1 MASAPASAE
10 RSLSTC
16 PVPPEASGGGF
27 HSLGAGL
34 RLDYLEPLR
43 SRPGRLQAVF
53 GEQRVVDH
61 LHLMGLDLATPR
73 RAEGALPGRRCG
85 VVDAGDERQAY
96 PQSASLAARQS
107 LEDLSAAVFDLL
119 DLGQADHQWPAQ
131 ALGEEEGQHP
141 GAFPGFRL
149 AAGEHQLRAGVAQVL
164 GQCGQGVGAGRL
176 FQHGQAFQAH
186 AEIAA
191 QRLGVRVAGV
201 QHL

>member
-16 PVPPEASGGGF
+16 PVPPEALAVAAF
-27 HSLGAGL
+27 I
-34 RLDYLEPLR
+34 R
-43 SRPGRLQAVF
+43 SAPVFALITLSRFGR
-53 GEQRVVDH
+53 
-61 LHLMGLDLATPR
+61 
-73 RAEGALPGRRCG
+73 
-85 VVDAGDERQAY
+85 
-96 PQSASLAARQS
+96 
-107 LEDLSAAVFDLL
+107 
-119 DLGQADHQWPAQ
+119 GQADHQWPAQ

-149 AAGEHQLRAGVAQVL
+149 AAGEHQLRARVAQVL

>member
-16 PVPPEASGGGF
+16 PVPPEVSSGGGF

-53 GEQRVVDH
+53 GEQWVVDH
-61 LHLMGLDLATPR
+61 LHLMGLDLATPS

-96 PQSASLAARQS
+96 PQPASLPARQS
-107 LEDLSAAVFDLL
+107 LEDLGAAVFDLL

-141 GAFPGFRL
+141 GAFPVSAWLPVSTSCARESRRCS
-149 AAGEHQLRAGVAQVL
+149 AS
-164 GQCGQGVGAGRL
+164 AGR
-176 FQHGQAFQAH
+176 ASAP
-186 AEIAA
+186 
-191 QRLGVRVAGV
+191 AGCSSTDKRSRPMPR
-201 QHL
+201 